1 MALFIRRRCIRITRA
16 HARRKSRA
24 VANFARIQLAVAAL
38 GRLGLLHARA
48 HVDIAC
54 RGIAFELT
62 TTIRL
67 RIVFR
72 ALVIA
77 TKEQSAIARLAIVD
91 LAIAAFL
98 RHFLDACAIVDFAL
112 ITSHFA
118 RFIQRRIPIDTTVD
132 IMTEFIAIAFFGVL
146 IDDAIA
152 TAHLRL
158 AHRRI
163 DDAVAQAFHILAMFE
178 IAIKRAIGRTIAE
191 CPAIAFFFSRID
203 DAVAANRRC
212 RALTRIDRLAIG
224 TTHERARR
232 PQTDDFF
239 TRILRPRESIAIAR
253 LVNGY
258 AINRRV
264 YRTIAAIRF
273 ALRHVDLA
281 IRRTYE
287 RPTLVNRRRIR
298 ITRLDVI
305 LKRRAIARFASI
317 ELAIAT
323 CHRR

>member
-16 HARRKSRA
+16 HARRKSCA
-24 VANFARIQLAVAAL
+24 VANFARIQLAIAAL
-38 GRLGLLHARA
+38 GSLGLLHART

-77 TKEQSAIARLAIVD
+77 TKEQSAIAQLAIVD

-132 IMTEFIAIAFFGVL
+132 IMTEFTAIAFFGVL

-232 PQTDDFF
+232 PLTDDFF

-281 IRRTYE
+281 IRSTYE
-287 RPTLVNRRRIR
+287 RSTLVNRRCIR

>member
-1 MALFIRRRCIRITRA
+1 
-16 HARRKSRA
+16 
-24 VANFARIQLAVAAL
+24 
-38 GRLGLLHARA
+38 
-48 HVDIAC
+48 
-54 RGIAFELT
+54 
-62 TTIRL
+62 
-67 RIVFR
+67 
-72 ALVIA
+72 
-77 TKEQSAIARLAIVD
+77 
-91 LAIAAFL
+91 
-98 RHFLDACAIVDFAL
+98 
-112 ITSHFA
+112 
-118 RFIQRRIPIDTTVD
+118 
-132 IMTEFIAIAFFGVL
+132 MTEFIAIAFFGVL

-163 DDAVAQAFHILAMFE
+163 DDAVAQTFHILAMFE

-191 CPAIAFFFSRID
+191 CLAIAFFFSRID

-232 PQTDDFF
+232 PLTDDFF
-239 TRILRPRESIAIAR
+239 TRILRRRESIAIAR

-281 IRRTYE
+281 IRSTYE
-287 RPTLVNRRRIR
+287 RSTLVNRRCIR

>member
-1 MALFIRRRCIRITRA
+1 M
-16 HARRKSRA
+16 
-24 VANFARIQLAVAAL
+24 
-38 GRLGLLHARA
+38 
-48 HVDIAC
+48 
-54 RGIAFELT
+54 
-62 TTIRL
+62 

-72 ALVIA
+72 ALVIS
-77 TKEQSAIARLAIVD
+77 TIEQSAIARLTIVD

-281 IRRTYE
+281 IRSTYE
-287 RPTLVNRRRIR
+287 RSTLVNRRCIR